1 MKYTMKKHGKILGL
15 LVLLGISGVQAQVNT
30 DTLSLDNAVQLALAN
45 NHQLLISQ
53 LEIQKALLQK
63 KELSSHL
70 LPQVEAYSSL
80 SHFYAIP
87 KMVIPGEIFGL
98 TGKIP
103 VELGTK
109 YDWNSGLKFS
119 QLIYHQS
126 YFTSLKLV
134 SELLSLQDLT
144 HQQQTEEIIYQ
155 TSTLFQL
162 CTTIEH
168 QLSVFDS
175 TIQNMERLK
184 AIVRAQ
190 YENGIARKADVERVA
205 IDISKLEIEKLRM
218 RESHAQQLNLLKII
232 TGTDPNRSIYPL
244 AEYPPKSSFQQP
256 THPDIQNRIELKILD
271 KQMAAGQLELKMEK
285 QSRWPVLTAFGQHY
299 YQGMRDQFDFLDG
312 GEDRFFQSGMIGV
325 QLQVPLFNG
334 FAKQS
339 RIRLKEAEIQQV
351 DLKREQML
359 MSLTAGHTEAVQNY
373 HNSLLALDMEQENLE
388 AAKIIYQTNLAGYKQ
403 QVVSL
408 TDLILSEYQLTK
420 SRMELYNAH
429 FAVQKAELTLRKITG
444 QLIMPYL

>member
-1 MKYTMKKHGKILGL
+1 MKNYGKILGL
-15 LVLLGISGVQAQVNT
+15 LLLLGISGLEAQVSA

-53 LEIQKALLQK
+53 LERQKILLQK
-63 KELSSHL
+63 KELNSSL
-70 LPQVEAYSSL
+70 MPQVEAYSSL

-87 KMVIPGEIFGL
+87 RMVIPGEIFGL

-103 VELGTK
+103 VELGTRF
-109 YDWNSGLKFS
+109 DWNSGLKFS
-119 QLIYHQS
+119 QLIYNQS

-134 SELLSLQDLT
+134 SELLSLQDLS

-162 CTTIEH
+162 CNTIEH

-184 AIVRAQ
+184 EIVRAQ

-218 RESHAQQLNLLKII
+218 KESYTQQLNLLKII
-232 TGTDPNRSIYPL
+232 TGTDPDRQIYPF
-244 AEYPPKSSFQQP
+244 AEYPPKSSFEQYARL
-256 THPDIQNRIELKILD
+256 DIHKRIELRILD
-271 KQMAAGQLELKMEK
+271 KQRTAGELELKMEK

-312 GEDRFFQSGMIGV
+312 GEDRFFLSGMIGV
-325 QLQVPLFNG
+325 QLSVPLFTG

-339 RIRLKEAEIQQV
+339 RIGLKEAEIQQV
-351 DLKREQML
+351 DLKRDQLL
-359 MSLTAGHTEAVQNY
+359 MSLTAAYAEAVQNH
-373 HNSLLALDMEQENLE
+373 HNSLLTLEMEQENLE
-388 AAKIIYQTNLAGYKQ
+388 AAKIIYQTNLAGYKKH
-403 QVVSL
+403 VVSL

-420 SRMELYNAH
+420 SRMELYHAH
-429 FAVQKAELTLRKITG
+429 FAVQKAELTLRKING
-444 QLIMPYL
+444 QLIKPYL

>member
-1 MKYTMKKHGKILGL
+1 MKTHGKILGL
-15 LVLLGISGVQAQVNT
+15 LLILGISGLRAQVST
-30 DTLSLDNAVQLALAN
+30 DTMRLEDAVQFALAN

-53 LEIQKALLQK
+53 LERQKILLQK
-63 KELSSHL
+63 KELSSTL
-70 LPQVEAYSSL
+70 MPQVEAYSSF

-87 KMVIPGEIFGL
+87 RMVIPGEIFGM
-98 TGKIP
+98 TEKIS
-103 VELGTK
+103 VELGTRF
-109 YDWNSGLKFS
+109 DWNSGLKFS
-119 QLIYHQS
+119 QLIYNRS

-134 SELLSLQDLT
+134 SELLLLQDLT

-175 TIQNMERLK
+175 TIRNMERLK
-184 AIVRAQ
+184 GIVRAQ
-190 YENGIARKADVERVA
+190 YENGIARKADVERVT

-218 RESHAQQLNLLKII
+218 KESYTQQLNLLKII
-232 TGTDPNRSIYPL
+232 TGTDPECQMYPF
-244 AEYPPKSSFQQP
+244 AEYPPKTGFQQS
-256 THPDIQNRIELKILD
+256 THFDIHNSIELRILD
-271 KQMAAGQLELKMEK
+271 KQRTAGQLEIKMEK
-285 QSRWPVLTAFGQHY
+285 QSRWPVLNAFGQHY

-312 GEDRFFQSGMIGV
+312 GEDRFFLSGMIGI
-325 QLQVPLFNG
+325 QIQVPLFSG
-334 FAKQS
+334 FRKQS
-339 RIRLKEAEIQQV
+339 TIRLKEAELQQV
-351 DLKREQML
+351 DLKREQVR
-359 MSLTAGHTEAVQNY
+359 MSLSAGHAEALQNY
-373 HNSLLALDMEQENLE
+373 QNSLLALDMEQENLE

-429 FAVQKAELTLRKITG
+429 FAVQKADLALRKSTG
-444 QLIMPYL
+444 QLIKPYL

>member
-1 MKYTMKKHGKILGL
+1 MKNHGKILGL
-15 LVLLGISGVQAQVNT
+15 LLILGISGLQAQVSA

-53 LEIQKALLQK
+53 LERQKILLQK
-63 KELSSHL
+63 KELNSRL
-70 LPQVEAYSSL
+70 MPQVEAYSSL

-87 KMVIPGEIFGL
+87 RMVIPGEIFGL

-103 VELGTK
+103 VELGTRF
-109 YDWNSGLKFS
+109 DWNSGLKFG
-119 QLIYHQS
+119 QLIYNQS

-134 SELLSLQDLT
+134 SELLSLQDLS

-162 CTTIEH
+162 CNTIEH

-184 AIVRAQ
+184 EIVRAQ

-218 RESHAQQLNLLKII
+218 RESYTQQLNLLKII
-232 TGTDPNRSIYPL
+232 TGTEPDRQIYPF
-244 AEYPPKSSFQQP
+244 AEYPPKTSLEQSAC
-256 THPDIQNRIELKILD
+256 PDIHNRIELRILE
-271 KQMAAGQLELKMEK
+271 KQRTAGQLELKMEK

-312 GEDRFFQSGMIGV
+312 GEDRFFLSGMIGV
-325 QLQVPLFNG
+325 QLSD
-334 FAKQS
+334 S
-339 RIRLKEAEIQQV
+339 RYSPGLRN
-351 DLKREQML
+351 R
-359 MSLTAGHTEAVQNY
+359 AG
-373 HNSLLALDMEQENLE
+373 
-388 AAKIIYQTNLAGYKQ
+388 
-403 QVVSL
+403 
-408 TDLILSEYQLTK
+408 
-420 SRMELYNAH
+420 
-429 FAVQKAELTLRKITG
+429 
-444 QLIMPYL
+444 